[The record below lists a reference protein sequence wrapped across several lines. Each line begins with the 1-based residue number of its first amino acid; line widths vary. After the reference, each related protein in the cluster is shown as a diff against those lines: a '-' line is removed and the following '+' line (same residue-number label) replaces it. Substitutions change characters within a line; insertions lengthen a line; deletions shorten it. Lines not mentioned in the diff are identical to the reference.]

1 MKKSFSL
8 LLIFVITAVSLCS
21 CAMFGNT
28 NLMRGTI
35 TDNTYT
41 NTSLGIT
48 LTLPDGW
55 RFYSTSEIASVMNI
69 TKEIL
74 EDPDILD
81 STDISTFMDFMAV
94 DAKETNNINMSI
106 ENLATTGNQNL
117 SAEELLAMLQEQVQ
131 QQLPSAQ
138 YTFSQSTT
146 VTLGNGQFLKTEA
159 QCTYSGI
166 RMSQYIYIRK
176 LGNHAVAITATLIDD
191 SLTSADIE
199 AMFS

>member
-159 QCTYSGI
+159 QCTYLGI
-166 RMSQYIYIRK
+166 HMSQYIYIRK

>member
-1 MKKSFSL
+1 MKKSFAL

-81 STDISTFMDFMAV
+81 STDITTFMDFMATN
-94 DAKETNNINMSI
+94 ASGTNNINMSI

>member
-117 SAEELLAMLQEQVQ
+117 SDEELLAMLQEQVQ

>member
-117 SAEELLAMLQEQVQ
+117 SDEELLAMLQEQVQ

-159 QCTYSGI
+159 QCTYLGI
-166 RMSQYIYIRK
+166 HMSQYIYIRK

>member
-117 SAEELLAMLQEQVQ
+117 SDEELLAMLQEQVQ

-176 LGNHAVAITATLIDD
+176 LGNHAVAITATVTD
-191 SLTSADIE
+191 SSLSSSDIE